1 MRQKSQTSNTADL
14 ETGANLRWQLALGPA
29 QNNIQK
35 LLLSRHR
42 GDVLPGRLHLGR
54 SGIFGAGFVW
64 GVSKRIET
72 DGERKCRSSLEEEV
86 SEMAKFSWI
95 EYFFLVGRGGQS
107 DFLSIRNK
115 SLFCVMDLTVSV
127 LEKLILA

>member
-1 MRQKSQTSNTADL
+1 VVRVKSQTSNTADL

-54 SGIFGAGFVW
+54 SGIFGVGIVLGGLFKKKV
-64 GVSKRIET
+64 ET

-107 DFLSIRNK
+107 DFLSIRKK
-115 SLFCVMDLTVSV
+115 SLLCGRTQ
-127 LEKLILA
+127 